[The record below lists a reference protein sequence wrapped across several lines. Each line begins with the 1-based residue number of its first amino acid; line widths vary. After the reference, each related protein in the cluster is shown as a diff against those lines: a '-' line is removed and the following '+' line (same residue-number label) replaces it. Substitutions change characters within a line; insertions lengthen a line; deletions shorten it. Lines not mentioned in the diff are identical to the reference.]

1 MTVKNP
7 NRPIPRTI
15 GLLFGGLWGLLGVL
29 ALPVAWR
36 LACALTVGFVSIF
49 LVIRLWHTSR
59 SLDPASSMF
68 RRWPY
73 LLAVTLEIMAI
84 YTVSAALPRY
94 GLQAYFIEV
103 LGVIV
108 GLHFIG
114 LWWATGL
121 TRFLWIAAG
130 LCGVS
135 AIAMALPRAW
145 EDLLLRDAV
154 TGVGNAL
161 VLWIG
166 ASRSPKLKV
175 APGTS

>member
-1 MTVKNP
+1 
-7 NRPIPRTI
+7 
-15 GLLFGGLWGLLGVL
+15 
-29 ALPVAWR
+29 
-36 LACALTVGFVSIF
+36 
-49 LVIRLWHTSR
+49 
-59 SLDPASSMF
+59 MF

-73 LLAVTLEIMAI
+73 LLAVVLEIVTI
-84 YTVSAALPRY
+84 YTVSTALPRY
-94 GLQAYFIEV
+94 GLQTDFIEAV
-103 LGVIV
+103 GVIV

-135 AIAMALPRAW
+135 AIAMALPHAW
-145 EDLLLRDAV
+145 KGLLLRDAV

-166 ASRSPKLKV
+166 ASRSPELKV
-175 APGTS
+175 AAATLR

>member
-1 MTVKNP
+1 MIVKKP
-7 NRPIPRTI
+7 HRPIPRTI
-15 GLLFGGLWGLLGVL
+15 GLLFGGLWGLLGAL
-29 ALPVAWR
+29 ALPVTWR
-36 LACALTVGFVSIF
+36 LAAALIVGFISIF
-49 LVIRLWHTSR
+49 LAIRLWHTSR
-59 SLDPASSMF
+59 ALDPASGMF

-73 LLAVTLEIMAI
+73 LLAVVLEIVAI

-94 GLQAYFIEV
+94 GLQTYFIEAV
-103 LGVIV
+103 GVIV

-135 AIAMALPRAW
+135 AVAIALPRAW
-145 EDLLLRDAV
+145 EGLLLRDAV
-154 TGVGNAL
+154 TGIGNAL

-166 ASRSPKLKV
+166 ASRSPEPKV
-175 APGTS
+175 AAAT